1 MDQEEKQEIPF
12 DYQVL
17 AACFRTEN
25 AIVRFKE
32 ELDPTDIGL
41 VHGLTGIHEIY
52 RSILSYHDKTGLNIV
67 DPIAFKSWLKTET
80 DIYEALG
87 GSSGL
92 DKFMSELMAIELSS
106 TDSIIRLTEYRAR
119 KRRQLDKLQEL
130 KYLISG
136 KSQTSEKEL
145 EKIHALTEQIKELEN
160 DLDYDPLSS
169 VRTSVD
175 IASSL
180 DDLWDIPP
188 FLSTQFPSLNR
199 ALGYTDEGG
208 FFRGGVHTI
217 VALSG
222 MGKSTMAKCLCNH
235 WLDSGYTILFI
246 NFEEAQSHWERILMT
261 QIIEKNVYA
270 AASSIDDQQKKQ
282 YTETFKR
289 KLEEWGDRLMVR
301 HDPDTLFFEDLEKWL
316 RDILGNGARKPDVV
330 VIDTIQSMFTK
341 TGGKARWG
349 EFEQIMVR
357 LEKLA
362 KDMDAVFI
370 ITAQQNI
377 NATKEKRDVINQ
389 SDMGGSVTITQKS
402 TVAMFLTPLKDA
414 SGDETIS
421 ENLMQIQIPK
431 NRITGTAFASSPPVV
446 KYVDSIKMYVPFE
459 PSEEDERYDIEFL
472 DKELISEGTY

>member
-1 MDQEEKQEIPF
+1 VEQEDKQEIPF
-12 DYQVL
+12 DYQVI
-17 AACFRTEN
+17 AACFRVDN
-25 AIVRFKE
+25 AVTRFKD
-32 ELDPTDIGL
+32 ELDPSDIGL
-41 VHGLTGIHEIY
+41 VHGLIGIHQVY
-52 RSILSYHDKTGLNIV
+52 KSILSFAEKTGLTLI
-67 DPIAFKSWLKTET
+67 DPVAFKSWLQTET
-80 DIYEALG
+80 DIYDALG
-87 GSSGL
+87 GSNGVDHFVSQL
-92 DKFMSELMAIELSS
+92 MSLELSNL
-106 TDSIIRLTEYRAR
+106 DSIVSLTEFRAK

-130 KYLISG
+130 KSLISNKG
-136 KSQTSEKEL
+136 QTSDNDM
-145 EKIHALTEQIKELEN
+145 EKIHALTEQIRELEN
-160 DLDYDPLSS
+160 DLDYDPLST
-169 VRTSVD
+169 VRTAND
-175 IASSL
+175 IANHL

-188 FLSTQFPSLNR
+188 FLSTQFPSLNK
-199 ALGYTDEGG
+199 ALGYTEAGG

-235 WLDSGYTILFI
+235 WLDSGYTVLFI

-270 AASSIDDQQKKQ
+270 AAASVSEKEKSEYTANFKK
-282 YTETFKR
+282 
-289 KLEEWGDRLMVR
+289 KLEQWGDRLMVR

-402 TVAMFLTPLKDA
+402 TVAMFLTPLRDA
-414 SGDETIS
+414 SGDQTIS
-421 ENLMQIQIPK
+421 ENIMQIQIPK
-431 NRITGTAFASSPPVV
+431 NRITGTAFASSPPMV
-446 KYVDSIKMYVPFE
+446 KYIDSIKSYMPFE
-459 PSEEDERYDIEFL
+459 PSEEDSRYDVEFL
-472 DKELISEGTY
+472 DKELIEGGLY